1 MRPTATTV
9 PTAVCA
15 MAPNSSEAATVVTA
29 SEPRTPPTSEITQT
43 TTRRAIPPCAMIS
56 PASTKNGTASSGRL
70 SSPPN
75 RYGPRRSEAG
85 DQQDEKNRQPQNQED
100 AGENEVDENREHRCF
115 VPSVPIAPS

>member
-15 MAPNSSEAATVVTA
+15 IAPNSSEAATVVTA
-29 SEPRTPPTSEITQT
+29 SEPRTPPISEITQT
-43 TTRRAIPPCAMIS
+43 TTRRAMPPCAMIS

-75 RYGPRRSEAG
+75 R
-85 DQQDEKNRQPQNQED
+85 
-100 AGENEVDENREHRCF
+100 
-115 VPSVPIAPS
+115 